1 MKGKKESFML
11 GLVGFIKKKLELDG
25 KLPDK
30 WKETGKDEPAAG
42 TGELKVSEDFSTAT
56 IPAGT
61 YNAFSASNGEKKVV
75 TYAEPKELSLAL
87 TLNEVMGPLYIV
99 EDEYL
104 NYSISDYPVEGYD
117 LDALG
122 ITKLGYFLAEVD
134 DEGKIHSLTWSATQ
148 PA

>member
-1 MKGKKESFML
+1 ML

-30 WKETGKDEPAAG
+30 WKETGKDEPATG

-61 YNAFSASNGEKKVV
+61 YNAFSNGEKKVV

-99 EDEYL
+99 EDEYF
-104 NYSISDYPVEGYD
+104 NCQISDYPVEGYD

-134 DEGKIHSLTWSATQ
+134 EMGEIYSLTWSATK
-148 PA
+148 PAATL

>member
-1 MKGKKESFML
+1 ML

-30 WKETGKDEPAAG
+30 WKEAGKDEPATG

-61 YNAFSASNGEKKVV
+61 YNAFSNGEKKVV

-87 TLNEVMGPLYIV
+87 TLNEVMGPLYLV
-99 EDEYL
+99 EGDF
-104 NYSISDYPVEGYD
+104 NYHISDYPIEGYD

-134 DEGKIHSLTWSATQ
+134 EMGEIHSLTWSATN
-148 PA
+148 PTAAL

>member
-1 MKGKKESFML
+1 MKELFML

-30 WKETGKDEPAAG
+30 WKETGKDEPATG

-61 YNAFSASNGEKKVV
+61 YNAFSVSNGEKKVV

-122 ITKLGYFLAEVD
+122 ITKLGYFLAELD
-134 DEGKIHSLTWSATQ
+134 GMGEIHSLTWSATE
-148 PA
+148 PASAL

>member
-1 MKGKKESFML
+1 ML

-30 WKETGKDEPAAG
+30 WKETGKDEPATG

-61 YNAFSASNGEKKVV
+61 YNAFSNGEKKVV

-87 TLNEVMGPLYIV
+87 TLNEVMGPLYLA
-99 EDEYL
+99 EGDF
-104 NYSISDYPVEGYD
+104 NYYISDHALEGYD

-134 DEGKIHSLTWSATQ
+134 DEGTILSLTWSATK
-148 PA
+148 PAAAL

>member
-1 MKGKKESFML
+1 ML

-42 TGELKVSEDFSTAT
+42 TVELKVSEDLAHAT

-61 YNAFSASNGEKKVV
+61 CNAFSNGEKQVV
-75 TYAEPKELSLAL
+75 TYDEPKELSLAL
-87 TLNEVMGPLYIV
+87 TLNEVMGPLYIA
-99 EDEYL
+99 EGDFDY
-104 NYSISDYPVEGYD
+104 YISDYALEGYD

-122 ITKLGYFLAEVD
+122 ITKLGYFLAELD
-134 DEGKIHSLTWSATQ
+134 AEGEIISLTWSATK
-148 PA
+148 PAAAQ

>member
-1 MKGKKESFML
+1 ML

-25 KLPDK
+25 KLPNK
-30 WKETGKDEPAAG
+30 WKDAGTDEPATG
-42 TGELKVSEDFSTAT
+42 TIELKVSEDLAHAT

-61 YNAFSASNGEKKVV
+61 YNAFSNGEKKVI

-99 EDEYL
+99 EDDYL

-134 DEGKIHSLTWSATQ
+134 EMGEIHSLTWSATK
-148 PA
+148 PAAAQ

>member
-1 MKGKKESFML
+1 ML

-30 WKETGKDEPAAG
+30 WKETGKDEPATG

-61 YNAFSASNGEKKVV
+61 YNAFSNGEKKVV
-75 TYAEPKELSLAL
+75 TYAEPKELPLAL

-99 EDEYL
+99 EDEYF
-104 NYSISDYPVEGYD
+104 NYQISDYPIEGYD

-134 DEGKIHSLTWSATQ
+134 EMGEIHSLTWSATK
-148 PA
+148 PAAAQ